1 MSKNKDIEKGDNDKD
16 EQYQKGRYNLFIFQ
30 KTEKIEFWT
39 YIAYVI
45 VLIIY
50 FQLVMVIYL

>member
-30 KTEKIEFWT
+30 KTENIEF
-39 YIAYVI
+39 
-45 VLIIY
+45 
-50 FQLVMVIYL
+50 